1 MYSSAHT
8 RIYIYVCVCVCVYV
22 LCEKC
27 SPVTDD
33 GYFLVSASKDGKP
46 MLRNGETGDWIG
58 TFEGHKGAVWAAK
71 LNKPALLALTASADF
86 TARVWDALTGDE
98 LHLFQHKH
106 IVRTCHFSENLTK
119 VMTGGMEKI
128 VRIFDLNKPEED
140 AFCLNGSPSGIR
152 CGLFAMDDTVLF
164 TACASD
170 SGIRCVISLSIYTHT
185 YTHVDTRGHMRL
197 FSSPLRA
204 VHCMHTKHQSCS
216 PTPPHTHTCVSC
228 DLSKGRS
235 LFALTTIHTG
245 AQTHTHMC
253 VCVCVCT

>member
-1 MYSSAHT
+1 MYVEVVNECCVMETHCEGTVRERNKGVMKLCIETKKREREREREREDRLWRKTKCTESNGNSHMYSSAHT

-106 IVRTCHFSENLTK
+106 ILLYISQLLLCHLT
-119 VMTGGMEKI
+119 
-128 VRIFDLNKPEED
+128 F
-140 AFCLNGSPSGIR
+140 F
-152 CGLFAMDDTVLF
+152 
-164 TACASD
+164 
-170 SGIRCVISLSIYTHT
+170 
-185 YTHVDTRGHMRL
+185 
-197 FSSPLRA
+197 
-204 VHCMHTKHQSCS
+204 
-216 PTPPHTHTCVSC
+216 
-228 DLSKGRS
+228 
-235 LFALTTIHTG
+235 
-245 AQTHTHMC
+245 
-253 VCVCVCT
+253 